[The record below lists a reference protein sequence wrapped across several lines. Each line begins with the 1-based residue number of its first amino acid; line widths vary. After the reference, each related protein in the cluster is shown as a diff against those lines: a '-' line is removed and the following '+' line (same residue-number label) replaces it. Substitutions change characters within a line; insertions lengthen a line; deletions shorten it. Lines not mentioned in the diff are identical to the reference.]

1 MALTQADIDAMKA
14 QLAAAEQAIADA
26 KAAEPPPPGP
36 KFALDRGNL
45 SGVERSA
52 LEAVINAIIDRVEK
66 IEGHPALTKPATA
79 TTTETLAAETA

>member
-26 KAAEPPPPGP
+26 KAAEPPAPGP

-45 SGVERSA
+45 SGVERNA

-66 IEGHPALTKPATA
+66 IEGHRALAKPATA
-79 TTTETLAAETA
+79 TTTETPAAETA